1 MTPGKRALLSICIG
15 VVAGSLCYDLL
26 KATKSNGD
34 FWLSLNVAR
43 HLVHGTD
50 PYNRPAAPDDVP
62 YPLTAALL
70 ALPFSFLPDPL
81 PSGIFLGLSSGLL
94 AWLLVGDKPWKL
106 LSLLS
111 WPFVYALMFVQWTP
125 LMTCL
130 WFLPILAPLV
140 LVKPQIALP
149 MLLTAKPNWRGLAI
163 TLALGLLSL
172 LQLRHLDLLAELL
185 QVPQLASL
193 SRRLL
198 VGGLLYELCLD
209 LLHVGVLLDH
219 LSEVVLRTGEGDAF
233 FDELSAA
240 DAYGL
245 EGLRVEGELALQVVG
260 NIGDGVGGWGGGED
274 GLVEGEGSGWEGDA
288 R

>member
-1 MTPGKRALLSICIG
+1 LTLT
-15 VVAGSLCYDLL
+15 SLEGLDLL
-26 KATKSNGD
+26 K
-34 FWLSLNVAR
+34 
-43 HLVHGTD
+43 
-50 PYNRPAAPDDVP
+50 
-62 YPLTAALL
+62 
-70 ALPFSFLPDPL
+70 
-81 PSGIFLGLSSGLL
+81 
-94 AWLLVGDKPWKL
+94 
-106 LSLLS
+106 
-111 WPFVYALMFVQWTP
+111 
-125 LMTCL
+125 C
-130 WFLPILAPLV
+130 
-140 LVKPQIALP
+140 
-149 MLLTAKPNWRGLAI
+149 
-163 TLALGLLSL
+163 LALGLLSL

-209 LLHVGVLLDH
+209 L

-288 R
+288 RKRGEEGGGIVDGEASVRDQILLVSLVEIFEVGNRDVLLVLVFLFLFVFVVICVGNLCAVDYAGLFW